1 MKIAI
6 IGYSGSGK
14 STTAEF
20 LSKKYNISIM
30 YLDKV
35 HHLPNWVEN
44 TRENELKQV
53 LEFLENNE
61 SYIIDGNYP
70 KLYYKRRMNEADKI
84 IFMNF
89 NRFNCLFRA
98 IKRYFKYK
106 GKSRKSMTQG
116 CDEKIDLKFILWILH
131 YGRTKER
138 KSHYKWV
145 IDNYGDKVIIINN
158 QRQLNKLYND
168 LT

>member
-20 LSKKYNISIM
+20 LSKKYNIPIM

-53 LEFLENNE
+53 SKFLENNE

-70 KLYYKRRMNEADKI
+70 KLYYKHRMDEADKI

-106 GKSRKSMTQG
+106 GKYRKSMTQG
-116 CDEKIDLKFILWILH
+116 CDEKIDLKFVLWILY
-131 YGRTKER
+131 YGRNKER

-145 IDNYGDKVIIINN
+145 VDNYSDKVIIIKN
-158 QRQLNKLYND
+158 QRQLNKFYKD
-168 LT
+168 LI